1 DLGPER
7 PGVSQLTPMG
17 VTGTAIYYYDLTIL
31 QKIAALLG
39 KKDDVLK
46 YKELAEKVKTSF
58 NQTFFNPQTKQ
69 YASGSQTSNAMAL
82 YMNLVE
88 PQYRAAV
95 LENLIKDIR
104 SRNNS
109 LTAGDIGYRYVLR
122 VLEEAG
128 RSDVIYDMNSRTDVP
143 GYGYQLEM

>member
-1 DLGPER
+1 YPTMQRYITYLQSKADNHILKQGLGDWFDLGPER

-69 YASGSQTSNAMAL
+69 YASGSQTSN
-82 YMNLVE
+82 
-88 PQYRAAV
+88 
-95 LENLIKDIR
+95 
-104 SRNNS
+104 
-109 LTAGDIGYRYVLR
+109 
-122 VLEEAG
+122 
-128 RSDVIYDMNSRTDVP
+128 
-143 GYGYQLEM
+143 